1 MKQIKKRAENQ
12 RSQPT
17 RVSPK
22 EDEHGINFIFPQDLS
37 VGIIKVVGVGG
48 GGCNAVRN
56 MYLEGITNVTYAA
69 FNTDSQQLVR
79 CPVPVKLQ
87 LGADGLGAGG
97 NPDKGREEA
106 EQTRDRIRTLLDD
119 GTKMVFVTA
128 SMGGGTGTGAAPI
141 VAQVAKEMGL
151 LTIGIVTIPFSFEG
165 QQKIM
170 KALRGME
177 EMRKNVDALL
187 VVQNDKLTGGAYRE
201 LPDGQQQRIPMKEKF
216 KMADNILKDAAKSI
230 SELITLHCD
239 GDINL
244 DFRDVETTM
253 KNGGDAIMAA
263 GRAGGEHRVK
273 KAIVQALDSPLL
285 YGSNIGRARRILF
298 DIYTS
303 DEEPLYN
310 DELQDIEDFMLQLDP
325 DIEVIWGTSTDNS
338 LGKDAKVI
346 ILAAGMAHTMQP
358 IPQETA
364 QQDKDDDYFRDLMRQ
379 LYTAPKAPVRT
390 VVERELEF
398 KDDEEEENE
407 ELQGAQQNSQQG
419 NEQDNE
425 KVDENVDEEVDEHVD
440 EQETVH
446 DNGQMNG
453 QEQAD
458 NGEHNTDEDELC
470 TEPSFMNKAVEWLKE
485 QAHKLY
491 EWLMNLTKE

>member
-1 MKQIKKRAENQ
+1 MERFNKKSGSIG
-12 RSQPT
+12 SQQLMD
-17 RVSPK
+17 SKNEK
-22 EDEHGINFIFPQDLS
+22 ESGINFNLPKDLS

-69 FNTDSQQLVR
+69 CNTDSQQLVR

-87 LGADGLGAGG
+87 LGTDGLGAGG

-106 EQTRDRIRTLLDD
+106 ELTKDRIRELLSD

-141 VAQVAKEMGL
+141 VAQVAKEMGI

-187 VVQNDKLTGGAYRE
+187 VVQNDKLTGGTFKE
-201 LPDGQQQRIPMKEKF
+201 LPDGEKQRIPMRDKF
-216 KMADNILKDAAKSI
+216 KTADNILKDAAKSI
-230 SELITLHCD
+230 SELITLHTD

-263 GRAGGEHRVK
+263 GRASGDHRVER
-273 KAIVQALDSPLL
+273 AIIQALDSPLL
-285 YGSNIGRARRILF
+285 YGSDIGRARRILF

-303 DEEPLYN
+303 DEEPLYI
-310 DELQDIEDFMLQLDP
+310 DEMNEIEAFMQQLDS

-346 ILAAGMAHTMQP
+346 ILAAAMAHEMQVEDTSP
-358 IPQETA
+358 SDAT
-364 QQDKDDDYFRDLMRQ
+364 QDEAYYRALMQ
-379 LYTAPKAPVRT
+379 KLYVDPKAPVRT
-390 VVERELEF
+390 VIEKEFEF
-398 KDDEEEENE
+398 KDEEPTEAPLAEDTPSPKRTFLQKAIHWLASLTEE
-407 ELQGAQQNSQQG
+407 
-419 NEQDNE
+419 
-425 KVDENVDEEVDEHVD
+425 
-440 EQETVH
+440 
-446 DNGQMNG
+446 
-453 QEQAD
+453 
-458 NGEHNTDEDELC
+458 
-470 TEPSFMNKAVEWLKE
+470 
-485 QAHKLY
+485 
-491 EWLMNLTKE
+491 